1 MLHCCRDFG
10 KVGGSMAEL
19 EPRLKPCKISG
30 KRSNALG
37 NWLYCGL
44 VERVGKRVKI
54 PIAKCPHCGFGVCDI
69 LNCPDLYD
77 YCPHCGEKV
86 NTETEE

>member
-1 MLHCCRDFG
+1 
-10 KVGGSMAEL
+10 MAEV

-30 KRSNALG
+30 NRSNALG
-37 NWLYCGL
+37 KWLNCGL

-54 PIAKCPHCGFGVCDI
+54 PIAKCPHCGFSVCDI

-86 NTETEE
+86 NTETEEV